1 MKSTSLTQIPH
12 GVTLLA
18 SPHQC
23 TCHSNA
29 HVKGQS
35 LPTNVQIHG
44 NTMVWYHLWIIY
56 PCDRGLE
63 MVESHPK
70 SWKVAVWL
78 NIRAPGHLKNI
89 TPAKFKSWTLKS
101 CRSKRNVAF
110 LPSFFRG
117 YAQHF
122 TSLLKAAE
130 IIEMFPTCGG
140 NIWCKV
146 LMRFTQ
152 KLGCF
157 FFKTSV
163 HSAKKILPHDEIV
176 VSGRCCLGK

>member
-1 MKSTSLTQIPH
+1 MDNF
-12 GVTLLA
+12 V
-18 SPHQC
+18 
-23 TCHSNA
+23 N
-29 HVKGQS
+29 
-35 LPTNVQIHG
+35 
-44 NTMVWYHLWIIY
+44 

-78 NIRAPGHLKNI
+78 KLVEHSGTR
-89 TPAKFKSWTLKS
+89 TPEKYYTRKVQELDTEKLPFEKE
-101 CRSKRNVAF
+101 RS
-110 LPSFFRG
+110 LPTIIFQGLCSTSAVFQRQIWA
-117 YAQHF
+117 YF

-146 LMRFTQ
+146 LMKFTQ